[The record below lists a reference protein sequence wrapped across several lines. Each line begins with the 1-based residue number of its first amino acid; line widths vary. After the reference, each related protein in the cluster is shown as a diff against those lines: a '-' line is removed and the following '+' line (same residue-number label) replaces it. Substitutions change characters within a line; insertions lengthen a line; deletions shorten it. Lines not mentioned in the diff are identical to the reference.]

1 MNAESSDRPAT
12 ADQLGADALDFWL
25 GSWVVS
31 WAGGGHGTNVIRR
44 ILDDRVIEE
53 SFDGSDADGLPMG
66 RSLSVMD
73 TATGSWRQTW
83 VDTTGAYLAFVGVE
97 VNGRIGFQRQAVL
110 DGTAVLQ
117 RMVWTDVSADEFRWQ
132 WQRSTDDGASWDVT
146 WEIDY
151 RRA

>member
-1 MNAESSDRPAT
+1 MTDEPTDGPPV

-25 GSWVVS
+25 GTWIVS

-53 SFDGSDADGLPMG
+53 SFEGSDPDGSLKG

-73 TATGSWRQTW
+73 VSNGLWRQTW
-83 VDTTGAYLAFVGVE
+83 VDSNGAYLDFLGVE
-97 VNGRIGFQRQAVL
+97 VDGRIAFERQVMV
-110 DGTAVLQ
+110 DGAAIVQ
-117 RMVWTDVSADEFRWQ
+117 RMVWTDVTPDGFRWRWLRSADG
-132 WQRSTDDGASWDVT
+132 GASWDAV

-151 RRA
+151 RRD